1 MANGNFG
8 GGDGTALNP
17 YLVEDAH
24 DLDAV
29 RNYLGDETVH
39 FKQVANI
46 DLSSWGNWEPIQ
58 YGTST
63 SDDDVF
69 RGNYDGG
76 GYKISNMTCQHSRD
90 NVGLFGYIDSATIK
104 NVFVEN
110 CDVIGNDYTGS
121 LVGEVYSSTIFNC
134 YSSGSVSAEEW
145 SGELYGDWV
154 GGLIGGISSGST
166 ISNCYFKGDVN
177 GYSRIGGL
185 IGGSNSGST
194 ISNCYFSGNVS
205 GDSYVG
211 GLIGYILLVTIL
223 NCYSSGSVN
232 GIDSSIGGLVGS
244 GAALTMSNC
253 YSSSSVIGAY
263 NVAGLVGGGSG
274 KISNCYALNPFIAR
288 TSDSSDSSF
297 SDITNSN
304 LTTIENCFSLDTLEF
319 RQL

>member
-39 FKQVANI
+39 FKQVTNI

-58 YGTST
+58 NGDST

-110 CDVIGNDYTGS
+110 CNVSGNDYTGG

-134 YSSGSVSAEEW
+134 YSSGSVSGEEW
-145 SGELYGDWV
+145 SGYWIGDWI

-166 ISNCYFKGDVN
+166 ISNCYF
-177 GYSRIGGL
+177 
-185 IGGSNSGST
+185 
-194 ISNCYFSGNVS
+194 SGNVN

-211 GLIGYILLVTIL
+211 GLIGYILLVTIS

-232 GIDSSIGGLVGS
+232 GSDSSIGGLVGS

-253 YSSSSVIGAY
+253 YSSSSVIGA
-263 NVAGLVGGGSG
+263 
-274 KISNCYALNPFIAR
+274 
-288 TSDSSDSSF
+288 
-297 SDITNSN
+297 
-304 LTTIENCFSLDTLEF
+304 
-319 RQL
+319 